1 MPAIINFP
9 SSENREKDLRSLQE
23 AIPVAVAATVDEV
36 GVKGLAAFFDGYRE
50 SVDLHRKA
58 A

>member
-9 SSENREKDLRSLQE
+9 SSETRKKDLRSLQE
-23 AIPVAVAATVDEV
+23 AMPAAVAATVAEV
-36 GVKGLAAFFDGYRE
+36 GVKGLNAFFDGYKE